1 MHQHTRS
8 SRRRMALA
16 IVCILAVVGAF
27 VVRLV
32 DIQIVQA
39 DQLRLVASTKTG
51 SQSTVYGTRGDIVDT
66 NGTVLAGSVTRY
78 DIVLD
83 PLNAKPFKRTD
94 AAGDRVEVTVEQAA
108 AEIGEATGQSG
119 EDVLEVIAQAREA
132 NAESRYAVAAR
143 MLDVDAYQAVR
154 ALEIPWVGS
163 QTHPGRTYP
172 NGAVAGNL
180 VGFVGSDG
188 TPLQGLEKSENDCL
202 GSINGTQTYKTGKDG
217 VILPGSTQTVVDAK
231 DGGTLRLTIDADLQW
246 FAQQRIAEQ
255 VVATGGESGTVTIE
269 EVKTG
274 KIRAIAQYPSVDP
287 GNVGATDEYYRQAL
301 SFTAPFE
308 PGSTFKALTA
318 AMLLDAGKATP
329 SSKVVADDWYYPTNG
344 ARIKDSAPHGPLK
357 LTLTGVLAESSN
369 TGISQL
375 GESLTPQERYD
386 YLKKFGIGQE
396 TPIDFAAESAGTL
409 AKPDTWDN
417 QTYYATMFGQGLSTT
432 PIQIASGYQA
442 LGNGGVKISPTLIE
456 GCENAD
462 GTVSDVPAASEE
474 RVVSE
479 SAADQVVQMLES
491 VVTDGH
497 FGDTLQIPG
506 YRVAAKSGTAE
517 QGDGSGG
524 LKDTYI
530 VSMTGMAPAEDPEY
544 IVSVHISNP
553 TKIRSSAAAAPTF
566 QQIMTQVLKTYRVE
580 PSTEPS
586 PDLPTTY

>member
-1 MHQHTRS
+1 MPQHTRS

-16 IVCILAVVGAF
+16 IVCVLAVVGAF

-32 DIQIVQA
+32 DIQVVQA
-39 DQLRLVASTKTG
+39 DQLRLVASSKTA
-51 SQSTVYGTRGDIVDT
+51 SQSTVYGTRGEIVDT
-66 NGTVLAGSVTRY
+66 NGNVLAGSVMRY
-78 DIVLD
+78 DITMD
-83 PLNAKPFKRTD
+83 PSNVTDFTRTTED
-94 AAGDRVEVTVEQAA
+94 GEKVAVTVEQAA
-108 AEIGEATGQSG
+108 GDIGAITGQKPEEILG
-119 EDVLEVIAQAREA
+119 LVEDALAA
-132 NAESRYAVAAR
+132 NPSSTFAFVKRSV
-143 MLDVDAYQAVR
+143 DVDAYQELR
-154 ALEIPWVGS
+154 ALNIPWLYS
-163 QTHPGRTYP
+163 QKHPGRIYP
-172 NGAVAGNL
+172 NGAVAGNVL
-180 VGFVGSDG
+180 GFVGSDG
-188 TPLQGLEKSENDCL
+188 TPLQGLEKAQNDCL
-202 GSINGTQTYKTGKDG
+202 ASINGTQTFQRGKDG
-217 VILPGSTQTVVDAK
+217 VILPGSTETVVEAK
-231 DGGTLRLTIDADLQW
+231 DGGTLKLTIDRDLQW
-246 FAQQRIAEQ
+246 FAQQRIADQ
-255 VVATGGESGTVTIE
+255 VVATGGDSGTVTIME
-269 EVKTG
+269 AKTG

-287 GNVGATDEYYRQAL
+287 GNVGGTEEYYRQAL

-318 AMLLDAGKATP
+318 AMLLDSGKATP
-329 SSKVVADDWYYPTNG
+329 STKVVADGWYYPQNG
-344 ARIKDSAPHGPLK
+344 ARIKDSVPHGPMK

-375 GESLTPQERYD
+375 GEALTPQERYD
-386 YLKKFGIGQE
+386 YLKKFGIGD
-396 TPIDFAAESAGTL
+396 TTSIGFDAESSGIL
-409 AKPDTWDN
+409 SNPSTWDN
-417 QTYYATMFGQGLSTT
+417 QTYYATMFGQGLSAT
-432 PIQIASGYQA
+432 PIQIASAYQA
-442 LGNGGVKISPTLIE
+442 LANGGVKVDPTLVE

-462 GTVSDVPAASEE
+462 GTVSEVPEQHEE

-524 LKDTYI
+524 LKDTYV

>member
-1 MHQHTRS
+1 
-8 SRRRMALA
+8 MALA
-16 IVCILAVVGAF
+16 IVCIIAVVGAF

-39 DQLRLVASTKTG
+39 DQLRLVATSKTG
-51 SQSTVYGTRGDIVDT
+51 DQSTVYGTRGEIVDT
-66 NGTVLAGSVTRY
+66 NGTVLASSVMRY
-78 DIVLD
+78 DITMD
-83 PLNAKPFKRTD
+83 PSNVEDFKRTTD
-94 AAGDRVEVTVEQAA
+94 DGETLAVTVQQAAGD
-108 AEIGEATGQSG
+108 IGAITGQSADEILG
-119 EDVLEVIAQAREA
+119 L
-132 NAESRYAVAAR
+132 VADALAADSDSTFAYVKR
-143 MLDVDAYQAVR
+143 SVDVDAYQKLR
-154 ALEIPWVGS
+154 ALQIPWLYS
-163 QTHPGRTYP
+163 QKHPGRTYP
-172 NGAVAGNL
+172 NGAVAGNVL
-180 VGFVGSDG
+180 GFVGSDG

-202 GSINGTQTYKTGKDG
+202 GSTNGKQTFQKGKDG
-217 VILPGSTQTVVDAK
+217 VILPGTTETVVEAK
-231 DGGTLRLTIDADLQW
+231 DGGVLKLTIDSDLQW

-255 VVATGGESGTVTIE
+255 VINTGAESGTVTIQ

-274 KIRAIAQYPSVDP
+274 KIRAVAQYPSVDP
-287 GNVGATDEYYRQAL
+287 GNVGATEEYYRQAL

-329 SSKVVADDWYYPTNG
+329 SSKVVADDWYYPPNG
-344 ARIKDSAPHGPLK
+344 ARIKDSSAHGPLK

-375 GESLTPQERYD
+375 GDALSPQERYD
-386 YLKKFGIGQE
+386 YLKKFGIGDE
-396 TPIDFAAESAGTL
+396 TSIDFAAESSGIL
-409 AKPDTWDN
+409 AQPDTWDN
-417 QTYYATMFGQGLSTT
+417 QTHYATMFGQGLSAT
-432 PIQIASGYQA
+432 PIQIASAYQA
-442 LGNGGVKISPTLIE
+442 LGNGGVKIDPTLVE
-456 GCENAD
+456 GCEQAD
-462 GTVSDVPAASEE
+462 GTVTDVPAQDEE

-524 LKDTYI
+524 LKDTYV